1 MNHPTF
7 KKITIIRSFY
17 SSTATSNSFRIAT
30 YNFNVYFMLFLS
42 DGNLP
47 PFLYILSFF
56 SVIYIPQH
64 LIHYGNHLMPY

>member
-7 KKITIIRSFY
+7 KKITTIRSFY
-17 SSTATSNSFRIAT
+17 PSTTTSNSFRIAP

-47 PFLYILSFF
+47 PFLYILSCF
-56 SVIYIPQH
+56 STIYIPQH
-64 LIHYGNHLMPY
+64 LTHYGKHLMPY